1 MVKLRFHGR
10 AAWVG
15 ARRGCDSRRLTDPWR
30 DSNITTLFA
39 ILVDAHFELL
49 LPGRARTKEQH
60 EEKPKYDMMGAT
72 IAVGHG
78 SVV

>member
-1 MVKLRFHGR
+1 MEEPPGSER
-10 AAWVG
+10 AEVATAEGSQILG
-15 ARRGCDSRRLTDPWR
+15 ATVTSPHSLCS
-30 DSNITTLFA
+30 
-39 ILVDAHFELL
+39 LVDAHFELL